1 MSKLVTLWTPK
12 ILITRRSIS
21 CNVNTN
27 VMSRLG
33 IFTRIR
39 ISVNII
45 NTKWNLERKLFY
57 LLNFVKDT
65 VS

>member
-39 ISVNII
+39 ILVNII
-45 NTKWNLERKLFY
+45 NTKWNLDRKLFY

>member
-12 ILITRRSIS
+12 ILITRRSIN

>member
-45 NTKWNLERKLFY
+45 NTKWNLDRKLFY

-65 VS
+65 VA

>member
-45 NTKWNLERKLFY
+45 NTKWNLDRKLFY